1 MSNLRTFLFSENPSE
16 AAIIECVLAAGEASD
31 RMRPERLAVE
41 AAERQL
47 LADWR
52 TLTGDQP

>member
-1 MSNLRTFLFSENPSE
+1 MSDQRLVAVWPPHSE

-52 TLTGDQP
+52 TQTGDQP